1 MIRVLH
7 LEDNPVD
14 ADLIEKTLRRSRLDA
29 TITRVVSENAFRR
42 ELVSGPDVILADQ
55 NLPSFDGMAAL
66 RIARDL
72 APDVP
77 FIFVSGT
84 IDEEA
89 AAAALRDGA
98 TDYILKD
105 RPARLPTAV
114 ERALAEREARRTRER
129 VQESLR
135 ASEQRFYLAA
145 EATRDVIWEDRKSV
159 V

>member
-135 ASEQRFYLAA
+135 ASEQRFYL
-145 EATRDVIWEDRKSV
+145 
-159 V
+159 